1 MKGQGRF
8 IAFMLAPAFA
18 ALLLFYVYPTFYNF
32 FVSFTDLNLLRMRR
46 GGNFIGLDNYREL
59 MTSRD
64 FGQVLFNT
72 FFWLTLLSVGL
83 RLLIGLGMALLI
95 DSPVLARLKI
105 GTVAKLAIVVPW
117 ATPPI
122 VAVIVWRFMLDPQNG
137 IINAVLLRL
146 GVVDDPVAFLAD
158 LRTVWPAVISIIV
171 WNTVPLVT
179 LSLLA
184 SLQSIPAELGEAA
197 AIDGATR
204 RQQFRYV
211 TLPFLMP
218 TIVVLGLMSVF
229 WTFNN
234 FVYVWLATGAGP
246 GTFTNVMATEVY
258 IRGFID
264 FRLGYSS
271 AIGMVMAVL
280 MSAFGYVYFRLVANR
295 ELKEGL

>member
-18 ALLLFYVYPTFYNF
+18 ALLLFYVYPTFYNL

-46 GGNFIGLDNYREL
+46 GGQFVGLANYREL

-64 FGQVLFNT
+64 FGQVLCNT
-72 FFWLTLLSVGL
+72 FFWLTLLSVSL
-83 RLLIGLGMALLI
+83 RLLVGLGMALLI
-95 DSPVLARLKI
+95 NSPVLARLKI
-105 GTVAKLAIVVPW
+105 ATVAKLAIVVPW

-137 IINAVLLRL
+137 IINRALLWL
-146 GVVDDPVAFLAD
+146 GAVDDPVAFLAD

-280 MSAFGYVYFRLVANR
+280 MSAFGWLYFRLVANR
-295 ELKEGL
+295 EFKEGL